1 MSSASRDPEAADSPR
16 PGPGEPIAP
25 VEITDPRALRAL
37 AHPARIAILEHLVL
51 DGPATATECAEVA
64 RLSASACSYHLRAL
78 AKYGYVEED
87 KAKAIDGRHRP
98 WRATLVAVSIGGN
111 PELPSATRAAGRL
124 LVESFQS
131 RLDEHRT
138 EYLDREAEYSPQW
151 QRAAGYTQGVVHAT
165 AEELIELRE
174 RLSALVEEYARLD
187 PANRPPGALRVG
199 TYLEFI
205 PWFDPE
211 ASR

>member
-1 MSSASRDPEAADSPR
+1 MSFASRDSEAADSPR
-16 PGPGEPIAP
+16 PGPGNPLAP

-64 RLSASACSYHLRAL
+64 RLSPSACSYHLRAL

-87 KAKAIDGRHRP
+87 KAEAIDGRHRP
-98 WRATLVAVSIGGN
+98 WRASLVAMSIGGN

-124 LVESFQS
+124 LMESLQS
-131 RLDEHRT
+131 HLDEHRT

-151 QRAAGYTQGVVHAT
+151 QRAAGYTQSVVHVT

-174 RLSALVEEYARLD
+174 RLNALVQEYARLD
-187 PANRPPGALRVG
+187 PADQPRGALRVG
-199 TYLEFI
+199 TYIEFI
-205 PWFDPE
+205 PWFDPVT
-211 ASR
+211 SK